1 MPALWRRA
9 GVVETKLKRSAASRL
24 RGLADRLEPPRLPV
38 RPPAP
43 LIRLAGRWW
52 RRDEL
57 IAEATADDP
66 AGR

>member
-1 MPALWRRA
+1 M
-9 GVVETKLKRSAASRL
+9 TKLKRSAATRL
-24 RGLADRLEPPRLPV
+24 RGLADRLEPPPLPM
-38 RPPAP
+38 RRTAP

-57 IAEATADDP
+57 IADATADDP

>member
-1 MPALWRRA
+1 M
-9 GVVETKLKRSAASRL
+9 TQLKRSAASRL
-24 RGLADRLEPPRLPV
+24 RGLADRLEPSRLPTKS
-38 RPPAP
+38 PAP

-57 IAEATADDP
+57 IPDATAEDL

>member
-1 MPALWRRA
+1 M
-9 GVVETKLKRSAASRL
+9 TKLKRSAATRL
-24 RGLADRLEPPRLPV
+24 RGLADRLEPPPLPM
-38 RPPAP
+38 RRPAP

-57 IAEATADDP
+57 IADATADDP